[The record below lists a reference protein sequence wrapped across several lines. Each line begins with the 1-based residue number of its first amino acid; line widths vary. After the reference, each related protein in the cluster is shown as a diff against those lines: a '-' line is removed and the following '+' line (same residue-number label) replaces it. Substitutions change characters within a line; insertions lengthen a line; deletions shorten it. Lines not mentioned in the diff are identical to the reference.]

1 MIMDKKAL
9 VELTNKV
16 YRLTI
21 LFPKKE
27 PLRYKIREAAD
38 DILANYVSWEVFNE
52 SSSGF
57 IKVSKIEEKKDLV
70 FVLKNDLEII
80 KSYFNIA
87 KWQNWVSYFDILEVE
102 EKYDSIDINNEEI
115 ILISDLPKISEVLPI
130 QNIEEEN
137 QKKKSSF
144 DDRKGKIIE
153 ILGQKEKVQVWEV
166 NEVFPD
172 ISKRTIR
179 RDFVELLKLGL
190 IERIG
195 ERSETFYRLK
205 IING

>member
-57 IKVSKIEEKKDLV
+57 IKVSKIEDKKDLV
-70 FVLKNDLEII
+70 FALKNDLEII

-137 QKKKSSF
+137 QRKKSSF